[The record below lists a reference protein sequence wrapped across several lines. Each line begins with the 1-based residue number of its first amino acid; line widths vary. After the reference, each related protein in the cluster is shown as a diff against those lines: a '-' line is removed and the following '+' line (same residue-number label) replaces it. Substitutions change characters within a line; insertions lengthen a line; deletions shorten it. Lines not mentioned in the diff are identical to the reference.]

1 LHLVVA
7 KREILQIPIVVIFQS
22 NTHMMTA
29 SKSRQRPS
37 IWKPS
42 KSDDGSE
49 AFPKLKKYKAT
60 HLSIGQAV
68 SLAALSAALAAV
80 VTALIAVYCFTSSL
94 PDLYT
99 DQMLARGVISHT
111 TLLRSAGSHDV
122 NVSVEDSSQSLEGL
136 PTAPNDAYIMMPNAM
151 ADRNL
156 EDDGVAPNIAWLM
169 SFPNR

>member
-1 LHLVVA
+1 
-7 KREILQIPIVVIFQS
+7 
-22 NTHMMTA
+22 MTA
-29 SKSRQRPS
+29 TKSRQRPS
-37 IWKPS
+37 MWKPS

-49 AFPKLKKYKAT
+49 VFSKLKKNKTA

-68 SLAALSAALAAV
+68 TLAALSAALAAV

-94 PDLYT
+94 PDMYT
-99 DQMLARGVISHT
+99 DQLFAATTRGVISHT
-111 TLLRSAGSHDV
+111 TLLRSAGSHVLNLSEEDSSSAET
-122 NVSVEDSSQSLEGL
+122 VSVEVLH
-136 PTAPNDAYIMMPNAM
+136 TAPNEAYVMMPNAM